1 VLIAAGIFLWSYLI
15 YRPIEKVTG
24 TDFSKVDMV
33 TLGAGWNGQ
42 AIKLEDKNAIKECVD
57 AFKDAKAR
65 KSFDQ
70 RKLTGIGLCVFLY
83 QKGRNALVFDVSD
96 GKVLMIDDTRY
107 IAKNFDKKKVN
118 KIWDKYSNEE

>member
-1 VLIAAGIFLWSYLI
+1 MLIAAGIFLWSYLI
-15 YRPIEKVTG
+15 YRPIEKETG
-24 TDFSKVDMV
+24 IDFPKVDKV

-42 AIKLEDKNAIKECVD
+42 AIKLEDKSAVKECVD

-70 RKLTGIGLCVFLY
+70 RQLTGHGLCVSFY
-83 QKGRNALVFDVSD
+83 QKGRNALVFDVID

-107 IAKNFDKKKVN
+107 IAKNKKVN

>member
-70 RKLTGIGLCVFLY
+70 RKLTGRIMCISLSKRKKCV
-83 QKGRNALVFDVSD
+83 GV
-96 GKVLMIDDTRY
+96 
-107 IAKNFDKKKVN
+107 
-118 KIWDKYSNEE
+118 

>member
-1 VLIAAGIFLWSYLI
+1 MLIAAGIFLWSYLI

-24 TDFSKVDMV
+24 TDFSKVDKV

-107 IAKNFDKKKVN
+107 IAKNKKVN

>member
-118 KIWDKYSNEE
+118 KIWDK